1 MNPDTNEIL
10 YKRHVGRS
18 NSHSVTVSQ
27 SDRPALTVGVRF
39 NADCPSQCGD
49 SLIATVIKSFYRMYW
64 GGRRLG
70 GSDHPHNT
78 PKPGDWG
85 PGQWGFKGKCKGK
98 RQHLRRIHLLLG
110 DDRRI
115 LEARSGL
122 EWKISK

>member
-1 MNPDTNEIL
+1 
-10 YKRHVGRS
+10 
-18 NSHSVTVSQ
+18 
-27 SDRPALTVGVRF
+27 
-39 NADCPSQCGD
+39 
-49 SLIATVIKSFYRMYW
+49 
-64 GGRRLG
+64 LG

-85 PGQWGFKGKCKGK
+85 PGQWGFKGKGKGKGKGKCKGK